1 MDNKVM
7 PNCLPNKK
15 LQPHPWTTADLAFSE
30 LRDETKNQAVLIC
43 GESGS
48 GKTEATKFV
57 LQYLVGKNGASVD
70 QLEDVRHQS
79 ALKMSRA
86 CFVHA
91 HGGDSVAV
99 PLFEI
104 RI

>member
-57 LQYLVGKNGASVD
+57 LQYLIGKNGASVD
-70 QLEDVRHQS
+70 QLEDVRQQPTLS
-79 ALKMSRA
+79 
-86 CFVHA
+86 
-91 HGGDSVAV
+91 
-99 PLFEI
+99 
-104 RI
+104 